1 MRFPTTTALLVAA
14 WGLGLAAA
22 APNPSPS
29 QAAASATGNNADDD
43 SDVWHK
49 TYIRLPASVTGQLEL
64 DTQGVLDYAEKKGI
78 VLPEMVKLGL
88 ELAPKKLLV
97 IDGGEADCAAPL
109 ELPADS
115 GLKGKLCGPDGFR
128 FDLLQLLLPAQ
139 GSSGS
144 GNGGKTTPAVS
155 TKRAAAQCDLG
166 CYHDCLVHIGQDN
179 IPQYDT
185 CLGGCIKDCVAQARQ
200 N

>member
-22 APNPSPS
+22 APSPSPS
-29 QAAASATGNNADDD
+29 QPAAPATGNDDD
-43 SDVWHK
+43 DDGGDVGYK
-49 TYIRLPASVTGQLEL
+49 AYIRLPASVTGQLEL
-64 DTQGVLDYAEKKGI
+64 DTQGVLDYAEKKG
-78 VLPEMVKLGL
+78 VALPEAVKLGL

-115 GLKGKLCGPDGFR
+115 GLKGKLCGPEGFR
-128 FDLLQLLLPAQ
+128 FDLLELLLPAQ
-139 GSSGS
+139 D
-144 GNGGKTTPAVS
+144 GGKTPAVS
-155 TKRAAAQCDLG
+155 KRAAQCDLG
-166 CYHDCLVHIGQDN
+166 CYHDCLVYIGQDN

-185 CLGGCIKDCVAQARQ
+185 
-200 N
+200 